1 MAENLYYGI
10 DLGTT
15 NSAIAY
21 GYVDS
26 NKKVTTQVCKINRYG
41 REGGIEAKETLPSV
55 VYYKYDMKKNCY
67 NPIIGD
73 FAKNQF
79 GKKYGSVMKSVKNYM
94 GELVTLPLDE
104 KIDDKR
110 PQDVSAK
117 ILNHLVLGIK
127 EKLTLAETPKNVIIT
142 IPASFDP
149 DQRRAT
155 LEAAEIAGINVKDK
169 NGNYLENILL
179 SEPKAVIYNI
189 ANMISNKEI
198 PLNVLDFSEKKNV
211 LVFDLGGGTLDV
223 ALYCVYDNKEF
234 NFPIIDE
241 LAIGRYTQIGGD
253 SFDKVLSK
261 KLVDDFIEYNGCS
274 PDDVDLDEL
283 TQLME
288 SRAEFLKLELSDKVF
303 NAKFA
308 GSQVSDDEEF
318 EISEMDIHKGMEFED
333 YLTKSDIEK
342 VYEPILARHLSLNDI
357 NRIEKLV
364 SDEDMKNIV
373 FPVLDV
379 LAKYKRGGHD
389 LKIDAVVLNGGM
401 TKFYL
406 IKDRIKELFN
416 IDPITVNDPDLAVAK
431 GAAFF
436 QYCSEKV
443 NFLEK
448 IQNTPSILD
457 SVKEKKNIV
466 ELNNLKNFEKEI
478 DFITNNQSSTSK
490 SSSTPLTLGNVIVN
504 ETINLGLT
512 KGHAKLLV
520 KEGTKLPIKDI
531 KLENLVIPVN
541 TKEIE
546 LPIYLGNEPRT
557 DSPHMRKINTRK
569 IVLNKTYAPGTPIT
583 LNLTIDENTIDENKN
598 LYFNGYV
605 GDNQYERISV
615 IMETTKSNNNEKAS
629 KIVSTDSKELNIGTE
644 METLRISAV
653 ILEDI
658 KKRYNGVKK
667 TTYIN
672 SRFNDA
678 KFKIDQT
685 KTDIINSTNKEKFE
699 NAIIDELGKLENHRL
714 LKGILFD
721 LGSQIYDSMSTNGK
735 KNFVKACE
743 NMLCL
748 EYMLNNY
755 NKDNITK
762 AIIALERIGET
773 NKEKEIEKLLDK
785 SAARNY
791 HENLARALAKI
802 SKYNKK
808 IITNFLTISVES
820 LEINPYIYGIGETF
834 NTDEMLYLEESTIN
848 AILERLLKILKQ
860 KRANRDM
867 ALTAMI
873 KIFKNLEE
881 QKYDIDER
889 LFKRMVAD
897 IKVLIE
903 EEFDD
908 KFKTKLLNGFS
919 KMIDVK

>member
-223 ALYCVYDNKEF
+223 ALYRVYDNKEF

-318 EISEMDIHKGMEFED
+318 EISEMDIYKGMEFED

-466 ELNNLKNFEKEI
+466 ELNNLKNFEQEI
-478 DFITNNQSSTSK
+478 DIITNNQSSTSK

-583 LNLTIDENTIDENKN
+583 LNLTIDENKN

-644 METLRISAV
+644 METLRTSAV

>member
-253 SFDKVLSK
+253 SFDKILSK

-318 EISEMDIHKGMEFED
+318 EISEMDIYKGMEFED

-466 ELNNLKNFEKEI
+466 ELNNLKNFEQEI
-478 DFITNNQSSTSK
+478 DIITNNQSSTSK

-583 LNLTIDENTIDENKN
+583 LNLTIDENKN

-615 IMETTKSNNNEKAS
+615 IMETTKSNNDEKAS

-644 METLRISAV
+644 METLRTSAV

-773 NKEKEIEKLLDK
+773 NKEKKIEKLLDK

>member
-318 EISEMDIHKGMEFED
+318 EISEMDIYKGMEFED

-379 LAKYKRGGHD
+379 LAKYKRGGHV

-583 LNLTIDENTIDENKN
+583 LNLTIDENKN

-629 KIVSTDSKELNIGTE
+629 KIVSIDSKELNIGTE

-755 NKDNITK
+755 NKDNIIK

>member
-142 IPASFDP
+142 IPASFDL

-318 EISEMDIHKGMEFED
+318 EISEMDIYKGMEFED

-431 GAAFF
+431 GAVFF

-466 ELNNLKNFEKEI
+466 ELNNLKNFEQEI
-478 DFITNNQSSTSK
+478 DIITNNQSSTSK

-546 LPIYLGNEPRT
+546 LPIYLGNELRT

-583 LNLTIDENTIDENKN
+583 LNLTIDENKN

-644 METLRISAV
+644 METLRTSAV

>member
-198 PLNVLDFSEKKNV
+198 PLNVLDFSEKKNI

-283 TQLME
+283 IQLME

-318 EISEMDIHKGMEFED
+318 EISEMDIYKGMEFED

-448 IQNTPSILD
+448 IQNTPSILN

-478 DFITNNQSSTSK
+478 DIITNNQSSPSK

-520 KEGTKLPIKDI
+520 KEGTKLSIKDI

-583 LNLTIDENTIDENKN
+583 LNLTIDENKN

-644 METLRISAV
+644 METLRTSAV

>member
-104 KIDDKR
+104 KINDKR

-318 EISEMDIHKGMEFED
+318 EISEMDIYKGMEFED

-478 DFITNNQSSTSK
+478 DFITNNQSSTNK

-583 LNLTIDENTIDENKN
+583 LNLTIDENKN

-644 METLRISAV
+644 METLRTSAV

-699 NAIIDELGKLENHRL
+699 NAIVDELGKLENHRL

-919 KMIDVK
+919 KVIDVK

>member
-94 GELVTLPLDE
+94 GEIVTLPLDE
-104 KIDDKR
+104 KIEDKR

-127 EKLTLAETPKNVIIT
+127 DKLSLAETPKNIIIT

-169 NGNYLENILL
+169 NGNYLDNILL

-253 SFDKVLSK
+253 SFDELLSK

-274 PDDVDLDEL
+274 PDELDLDEL

-318 EISEMDIHKGMEFED
+318 EISEMDIYKGMEFED

-342 VYEPILARHLSLNDI
+342 VYEPILGRHLTLDDI

-364 SDEDMKNIV
+364 SDENMKNIV
-373 FPVLDV
+373 FPILDV
-379 LAKYKRGGHD
+379 LAKYKRGGND
-389 LKIDAVVLNGGM
+389 VKIDAVILNGGM

-416 IDPITVNDPDLAVAK
+416 IEPITVNDPDLAVAK

-448 IQNTPSILD
+448 IQNTPSILTEG
-457 SVKEKKNIV
+457 KEEKNIV

-478 DFITNNQSSTSK
+478 DIIKNSSNLNNGGATR
-490 SSSTPLTLGNVIVN
+490 LTLGNVIVN

-520 KEGTKLPIKDI
+520 KEGTKLPVKDI
-531 KLENLVIPVN
+531 KLENLVIPVG

-546 LPIYLGNEPRT
+546 LPIYLGNESRT

-569 IVLNKTYAPGTPIT
+569 IILNKTYAPGTPIT
-583 LNLTIDENTIDENKN
+583 LNLTIDENKN

-615 IMETTKSNNNEKAS
+615 IMETTKSNSDEKAT
-629 KIVSTDSKELNIGTE
+629 KIISTDSKELNVGTE
-644 METLRISAV
+644 METLRSSAE

-658 KKRYNGVKK
+658 RKKYNGTKK
-667 TTYIN
+667 NPYITSKLN
-672 SRFNDA
+672 NA

-699 NAIIDELGKLENHRL
+699 NAIIDELGKLENNRL
-714 LKGILFD
+714 LKGILFE
-721 LGSQIYDSMSTNGK
+721 LGSHIYSNMTEKGK
-735 KNFVKACE
+735 KNFLKACE

-755 NKDNITK
+755 NKDNIIK
-762 AIIALERIGET
+762 AIIAIETIGET
-773 NKEKEIEKLLDK
+773 TKEREIEKLLDK

-791 HENLARALAKI
+791 HENLARTLGKV
-802 SKYNKK
+802 SKYNNK
-808 IITNFLTISVES
+808 IISNFLTISIDS
-820 LEINPYIYGIGETF
+820 LEINPYIYGVGETF
-834 NTDEMLYLEESTIN
+834 NTDEMLYLEETIIN
-848 AILERLLKILKQ
+848 NILEKLLKILKQ
-860 KRANRDM
+860 KKSNRDM
-867 ALTAMI
+867 ALTAMT
-873 KIFKNLEE
+873 KIFKTLEE

-897 IKVLIE
+897 IKILIE

-908 KFKTKLLNGFS
+908 KFKLKLLNGFS

>member
-443 NFLEK
+443 NLLEK

-583 LNLTIDENTIDENKN
+583 LNLTIDENKN

>member
-211 LVFDLGGGTLDV
+211 LVFDLGGGTLDL

-318 EISEMDIHKGMEFED
+318 EISEMDIYKGMEFED

-478 DFITNNQSSTSK
+478 DIITNNQNSTSK
-490 SSSTPLTLGNVIVN
+490 SSATPLTLGNVIVN

-583 LNLTIDENTIDENKN
+583 LNLTIDENKN

-644 METLRISAV
+644 METLRTSAV

-658 KKRYNGVKK
+658 KKRYNGVKR

-672 SRFNDA
+672 SRFNNA

-685 KTDIINSTNKEKFE
+685 KNDVINSTNKEKFE
-699 NAIIDELGKLENHRL
+699 NAIIDELGKLENNRL

-755 NKDNITK
+755 NKDNIIR
-762 AIIALERIGET
+762 AIIALERIGDT
-773 NKEKEIEKLLDK
+773 NKEREIEKLLDK

-808 IITNFLTISVES
+808 IITNFLTISIDS

-908 KFKTKLLNGFS
+908 KFKLKLLNGFS

>member
-253 SFDKVLSK
+253 SFDKILSK

-318 EISEMDIHKGMEFED
+318 EISEMDIYKGMEFED

-466 ELNNLKNFEKEI
+466 ELNNLKNFEQEI
-478 DFITNNQSSTSK
+478 DIITNNQSSTSK

-583 LNLTIDENTIDENKN
+583 LNLTIDENKN

-629 KIVSTDSKELNIGTE
+629 KIVSIDSKELNIGTE
-644 METLRISAV
+644 METLRTSAV
-653 ILEDI
+653 IIEDI

>member
-318 EISEMDIHKGMEFED
+318 EISEMDIYKGMEFED
-333 YLTKSDIEK
+333 YLTKNDIEK

-478 DFITNNQSSTSK
+478 DIITNNQSLTSK
-490 SSSTPLTLGNVIVN
+490 SSATPLTLGNVIVN

-583 LNLTIDENTIDENKN
+583 LNLTIDENKN

-644 METLRISAV
+644 METLRTSAV

-889 LFKRMVAD
+889 LFKRMVAN

>member
-318 EISEMDIHKGMEFED
+318 EISEMDIYKGMEFED

-466 ELNNLKNFEKEI
+466 ELNNLKNFEQEI
-478 DFITNNQSSTSK
+478 DIITNNQSSTSK

-583 LNLTIDENTIDENKN
+583 LNLTIDENKN

-629 KIVSTDSKELNIGTE
+629 KIVSIDSKELNIGTE
-644 METLRISAV
+644 METLRTSAV
-653 ILEDI
+653 IIEDI

-897 IKVLIE
+897 VKVLIE

>member
-318 EISEMDIHKGMEFED
+318 EISEMDIYKGMEFED

-583 LNLTIDENTIDENKN
+583 LNLTIDENKN

>member
-583 LNLTIDENTIDENKN
+583 LNLTIDENKN

-644 METLRISAV
+644 METLRTSAA

>member
-318 EISEMDIHKGMEFED
+318 EISEMDIYKGMEFED

-478 DFITNNQSSTSK
+478 DIITNNQSSTSK

-583 LNLTIDENTIDENKN
+583 LNLTIDENKN

-644 METLRISAV
+644 METLRTSAV

-773 NKEKEIEKLLDK
+773 NKDKEIEKLLDK

-897 IKVLIE
+897 VKVLIE

>member
-318 EISEMDIHKGMEFED
+318 EISEMDIYKGMEFED

-478 DFITNNQSSTSK
+478 DIITNNQSSTSK
-490 SSSTPLTLGNVIVN
+490 SSATPLTLGNVIVN

-583 LNLTIDENTIDENKN
+583 LNLTIDENKN

-644 METLRISAV
+644 METLRTSAV

>member
-198 PLNVLDFSEKKNV
+198 PLNVLDFSEKKNI

-318 EISEMDIHKGMEFED
+318 EISEMNIYKGMEFED

-406 IKDRIKELFN
+406 IKDRIEELFN

-478 DFITNNQSSTSK
+478 DIITNNQSSTSK

-583 LNLTIDENTIDENKN
+583 LNLTIDENKN

-644 METLRISAV
+644 METLRTSAV

-755 NKDNITK
+755 NKDNIIK

-897 IKVLIE
+897 VKVLIE

>member
-223 ALYCVYDNKEF
+223 ALYRVYDNKEF

-318 EISEMDIHKGMEFED
+318 EISEMDIYKGMEFED

-448 IQNTPSILD
+448 IQNTPSILN

-478 DFITNNQSSTSK
+478 DIITNNQSSPSK
-490 SSSTPLTLGNVIVN
+490 SSATPLTLGNVIVN

-520 KEGTKLPIKDI
+520 KEGTKLSIKDI

-583 LNLTIDENTIDENKN
+583 LNLTIDENKN

-644 METLRISAV
+644 METLRTSAV

>member
-253 SFDKVLSK
+253 SFDRVLSK

-318 EISEMDIHKGMEFED
+318 EISEMDIYKGMEFED

-478 DFITNNQSSTSK
+478 NFITNNQSSTSK
-490 SSSTPLTLGNVIVN
+490 SGATPLTLGNVIVN

-583 LNLTIDENTIDENKN
+583 LNLTIDENKN

-615 IMETTKSNNNEKAS
+615 IMETTKSNNDEKAT
-629 KIVSTDSKELNIGTE
+629 KIISTDSKELNVGTE
-644 METLRISAV
+644 METLRSSAE

-658 KKRYNGVKK
+658 KKRYNGVKR

-672 SRFNDA
+672 SRFNNA

-685 KTDIINSTNKEKFE
+685 KNDVINSTNKEKFE
-699 NAIIDELGKLENHRL
+699 NAIIDELGKLENNRL

-721 LGSQIYDSMSTNGK
+721 LGSQIYDSMSANGK

-755 NKDNITK
+755 NKDNIIR
-762 AIIALERIGET
+762 AIIALERIGDT
-773 NKEKEIEKLLDK
+773 NKEREIEKLLDK

-808 IITNFLTISVES
+808 IITNFLTISIDS

-860 KRANRDM
+860 KRSNRDM
-867 ALTAMI
+867 ALTAMV
-873 KIFKNLEE
+873 KIFNNLEE

-897 IKVLIE
+897 IKILIE

-908 KFKTKLLNGFS
+908 KFKLKLLNGFS

>member
-318 EISEMDIHKGMEFED
+318 EISEMDIYKGMEFED

-416 IDPITVNDPDLAVAK
+416 IDPITVNDPDLTVAK

-478 DFITNNQSSTSK
+478 DIITNNQSSTSK

-583 LNLTIDENTIDENKN
+583 LNLTIDENKN

-644 METLRISAV
+644 METLRTSAV

>member
-274 PDDVDLDEL
+274 PYDVDLDEL

-318 EISEMDIHKGMEFED
+318 EISEMDIYKGMEFED

-583 LNLTIDENTIDENKN
+583 LNLTIDENKN

-644 METLRISAV
+644 METLRTSAV

>member
-318 EISEMDIHKGMEFED
+318 EISEMDIYKGMEFED
-333 YLTKSDIEK
+333 YLTKNDIEK

-478 DFITNNQSSTSK
+478 DIITNNQSSTSK
-490 SSSTPLTLGNVIVN
+490 SSATPLTLGNVIVN

-583 LNLTIDENTIDENKN
+583 LNLTIDENKN

-644 METLRISAV
+644 METLRTSAA

>member
-318 EISEMDIHKGMEFED
+318 EISEMDIYKGMEFED

-478 DFITNNQSSTSK
+478 DIITNNQSSTSK

-583 LNLTIDENTIDENKN
+583 LNLTIDENKN

-644 METLRISAV
+644 METLRTSAV

-773 NKEKEIEKLLDK
+773 NKDKEIEKLLDK

>member
-318 EISEMDIHKGMEFED
+318 EISEMDIYKGMEFED

-466 ELNNLKNFEKEI
+466 ELNNLKNFEQEI
-478 DFITNNQSSTSK
+478 DIITNNQSSTSK

-583 LNLTIDENTIDENKN
+583 LNLTIDENKN

-644 METLRISAV
+644 METLRTSAV

-848 AILERLLKILKQ
+848 AILERLLQILKQ

>member
-223 ALYCVYDNKEF
+223 ALYRVYDNKEF

-318 EISEMDIHKGMEFED
+318 EISEMDIYKGMEFED

-478 DFITNNQSSTSK
+478 DIITNNQSSTSK
-490 SSSTPLTLGNVIVN
+490 SSATPLTLGNVIVN

-583 LNLTIDENTIDENKN
+583 LNLTIDENKN

-644 METLRISAV
+644 METLRTSAV

>member
-79 GKKYGSVMKSVKNYM
+79 GKKYGSVIKSVKNYM

-318 EISEMDIHKGMEFED
+318 EISEMDIYKGMEFED

-466 ELNNLKNFEKEI
+466 ELNNLKNFEQEI
-478 DFITNNQSSTSK
+478 DIITNNQSSTSK

-546 LPIYLGNEPRT
+546 LPIYLGNEPRI

-583 LNLTIDENTIDENKN
+583 LNLTIDENKN

-644 METLRISAV
+644 METLRTSAV

-848 AILERLLKILKQ
+848 AILERLLQILKQ

-919 KMIDVK
+919 KMIDVKC

>member
-318 EISEMDIHKGMEFED
+318 EISEMDIYKGMEFED

-466 ELNNLKNFEKEI
+466 ELNNLKNFEQEI
-478 DFITNNQSSTSK
+478 DIITNNQSSTSK

-583 LNLTIDENTIDENKN
+583 LNLTIDENKN

-644 METLRISAV
+644 METLRTSAV
-653 ILEDI
+653 IIEDI

>member
-318 EISEMDIHKGMEFED
+318 EISEMDIYKGMEFED

-478 DFITNNQSSTSK
+478 DIITNNQSSTSK
-490 SSSTPLTLGNVIVN
+490 SSATPLTLGNVIVN

-583 LNLTIDENTIDENKN
+583 LNLTIDENKN

-908 KFKTKLLNGFS
+908 KFKIKLLNGFS

>member
-318 EISEMDIHKGMEFED
+318 EISEMDIYKGMEFED

-478 DFITNNQSSTSK
+478 DIITNNQSSTSK

-583 LNLTIDENTIDENKN
+583 LNLTIDENKN

-644 METLRISAV
+644 METLRTSAV
-653 ILEDI
+653 IIEDI

-848 AILERLLKILKQ
+848 AILERLLQILKQ

>member
-318 EISEMDIHKGMEFED
+318 EISEMDIYKGMEFED
-333 YLTKSDIEK
+333 YLTKNDIEK

-490 SSSTPLTLGNVIVN
+490 SSATPLTLGNVIVN

-583 LNLTIDENTIDENKN
+583 LNLTIDENKN

-773 NKEKEIEKLLDK
+773 NKDKEIEKLLDK

>member
-583 LNLTIDENTIDENKN
+583 LNLTIDENKN

-834 NTDEMLYLEESTIN
+834 NTDEMLYLKESTIN
-848 AILERLLKILKQ
+848 AILERLLQTLKQ

>member
-318 EISEMDIHKGMEFED
+318 EISEMDIYKGMEFED
-333 YLTKSDIEK
+333 YLTKNDIEK

-379 LAKYKRGGHD
+379 LAKYKRGGHV

-583 LNLTIDENTIDENKN
+583 LNLTIDENKN

-644 METLRISAV
+644 METLRTSAV
-653 ILEDI
+653 IIEDI

>member
-318 EISEMDIHKGMEFED
+318 EISEMDIYKGMEFED
-333 YLTKSDIEK
+333 YLTKNDIEK

-379 LAKYKRGGHD
+379 LAKYKRGGHV

-448 IQNTPSILD
+448 IQNTPSILN

-478 DFITNNQSSTSK
+478 DIITNNQSSTSK

-583 LNLTIDENTIDENKN
+583 LNLTIDENKN

-644 METLRISAV
+644 METLRTSAV

-721 LGSQIYDSMSTNGK
+721 LGSQIYDSMSNNGK

-755 NKDNITK
+755 NKDNIIK

>member
-318 EISEMDIHKGMEFED
+318 EISEMDIYKGMEFED

-406 IKDRIKELFN
+406 IKDRIEELFN

-478 DFITNNQSSTSK
+478 DIITNNQSSTSK

-583 LNLTIDENTIDENKN
+583 LNLTIDENKN

-644 METLRISAV
+644 METLRTSAV

-897 IKVLIE
+897 VKVLIE

>member
-318 EISEMDIHKGMEFED
+318 EISEMDIYKGMEFED
-333 YLTKSDIEK
+333 YLTKNDIEK

-443 NFLEK
+443 NLLEK

-583 LNLTIDENTIDENKN
+583 LNLTIDENKN

-629 KIVSTDSKELNIGTE
+629 KIVSIDSKELNIGTE
-644 METLRISAV
+644 METLRTSAV
-653 ILEDI
+653 IIEDI

-755 NKDNITK
+755 NKDNIIK

-820 LEINPYIYGIGETF
+820 LEINSYIYGIGETF

>member
-318 EISEMDIHKGMEFED
+318 EISEMDIYKGMEFED

-466 ELNNLKNFEKEI
+466 ELNNLKNFEQEI
-478 DFITNNQSSTSK
+478 DIITNNQSSTSK

-583 LNLTIDENTIDENKN
+583 LNLTIDENKN

-615 IMETTKSNNNEKAS
+615 IIETTKSNNNEKAS

-644 METLRISAV
+644 METLRTSAV

>member
-318 EISEMDIHKGMEFED
+318 EISEMDIYKGMEFED

-583 LNLTIDENTIDENKN
+583 LNLTIDENKN

-629 KIVSTDSKELNIGTE
+629 KIVSIDSKELNIGTE
-644 METLRISAV
+644 METLRTSAV
-653 ILEDI
+653 IIEDI

>member
-274 PDDVDLDEL
+274 PYDVDLDEL

-318 EISEMDIHKGMEFED
+318 EISEMDIYKGMEFED

-443 NFLEK
+443 NLLEK

-583 LNLTIDENTIDENKN
+583 LNLTIDENKN

-644 METLRISAV
+644 METLRTSAV

-755 NKDNITK
+755 NKDNIIK

-773 NKEKEIEKLLDK
+773 NKEKEIEKLLAK

-834 NTDEMLYLEESTIN
+834 NTDEILYLEESTIN

>member
-198 PLNVLDFSEKKNV
+198 PLNVLDFSEKKNI

-318 EISEMDIHKGMEFED
+318 EISEMDIYKGMEFED

-406 IKDRIKELFN
+406 IKDRIEELFN

-583 LNLTIDENTIDENKN
+583 LNLTIDENKN

-644 METLRISAV
+644 METLRTSTV

-755 NKDNITK
+755 NKDNIIK

-834 NTDEMLYLEESTIN
+834 NTDEMLYLEKSTIN

>member
-318 EISEMDIHKGMEFED
+318 EISEMDIYKGMEFED

-490 SSSTPLTLGNVIVN
+490 SSATPLTLGNVIVN

-583 LNLTIDENTIDENKN
+583 LNLTIDENKN

-644 METLRISAV
+644 METLRTSAV

-834 NTDEMLYLEESTIN
+834 NTDEILYLEESTIN

-889 LFKRMVAD
+889 LFKRIVAD